1 MSKNKNAKNCLNGN
15 EMKQL
20 EGIREKYYMVP
31 VLSRIDKIIK
41 KGNNNKLAW
50 EKLFDEIYR
59 VMIDSKN
66 DVDKLLIKREKSGII
81 KSKDQ
86 ARKSIAGAVFSNTI
100 IYTFLNNKEVGNISK
115 DIFITSK
122 YKNLKG
128 FDKISTIHVDD
139 ETQKPD
145 CDLVIYKLI
154 DNKEI
159 DKCMILSLKTS
170 LRERAGQTY
179 KWKLLME
186 IASSDNDIKKKYNIK
201 YSPDKFPTIAFAT
214 VNFYNEINNPQHR
227 GMFKFFDK
235 SFIAKNIDAKFI
247 SRMSTIVDYLKTW
260 K

>member
-1 MSKNKNAKNCLNGN
+1 MNGCLSSN
-15 EMKQL
+15 EIKQL
-20 EGIREKYYMVP
+20 EDIQKKYYMAP
-31 VLSRIDKIIK
+31 VLSRISKIIK
-41 KGNNNKLAW
+41 EGNNKKSAW
-50 EKLFDEIYR
+50 KKLFDEIHNI
-59 VMIDSKN
+59 MIDSKK
-66 DVDKLLIKREKSGII
+66 DVDKLLIKREKNGII
-81 KSKDQ
+81 KNKDQ

-100 IYTFLNNKEVGNISK
+100 IYTFLNNKAAGNISK
-115 DIFITSK
+115 EICITSK

-128 FDKISTIHVDD
+128 FDKISTIYVDE

-145 CDLVIYKLI
+145 CDLVIYKLFE
-154 DNKEI
+154 NKEI

-186 IASSDNDIKKKYNIK
+186 IASSDNEIKKKYNIK

-235 SFIAKNIDAKFI
+235 SFIAKNIDATFI
-247 SRMSTIVDYLKTW
+247 SRMSSIVEYLKIW

>member
-1 MSKNKNAKNCLNGN
+1 MTNNLNKTEITTLDN
-15 EMKQL
+15 
-20 EGIREKYYMVP
+20 IRDKYYMKP
-31 VLSRIDKIIK
+31 VLSRINKIIETGINK
-41 KGNNNKLAW
+41 KLLWK
-50 EKLFDEIYR
+50 KMFDEIHTIM
-59 VMIDSKN
+59 VESKK
-66 DVDKLLIKREKSGII
+66 DVDKLLVKREKAGEI

-100 IYTFLNNKEVGNISK
+100 MYIFIKNKELGAISK

-128 FDKISTIHVDD
+128 FEKISTIHVDK

-145 CDLVIYKLI
+145 CDLVIYKL
-154 DNKEI
+154 KENEQL
-159 DKCMILSLKTS
+159 DKCMIVSLKTS

-186 IASSDNDIKKKYNIK
+186 IASSENAIKNKYNIK
-201 YSPDKFPTIAFAT
+201 YNPEQFPLIVFAT

-235 SFIAKNIDAKFI
+235 SFIAKNIDADFI
-247 SRMSTIVDYLKTW
+247 SRMSTIVDYLKNW
-260 K
+260 Q